1 VRYEQGEELQWLK
14 LRCDMICLQEI
25 KKCRFYTRGHKHGYR
40 TNIFATKLA
49 PTGGFYFSSAKFY
62 EDGINLPIAIG
73 IGMLKHYS
81 GN

>member
-1 VRYEQGEELQWLK
+1 MT
-14 LRCDMICLQEI
+14 CPQEI
-25 KKCRFYTRGHKHGYR
+25 KKNADFIHAGTSMAIAQISLLLSLRQLGDY
-40 TNIFATKLA
+40 
-49 PTGGFYFSSAKFY
+49 YFSSAKFY